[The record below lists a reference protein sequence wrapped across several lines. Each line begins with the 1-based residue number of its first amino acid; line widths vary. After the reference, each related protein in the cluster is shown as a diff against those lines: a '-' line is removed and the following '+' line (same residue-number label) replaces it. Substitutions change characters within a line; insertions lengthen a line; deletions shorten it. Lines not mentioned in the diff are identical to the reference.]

1 MSESKKYLGWIL
13 LLGVYLFFLGNWGI
27 AITDPVESNYALTA
41 KEMLQ
46 AGNYLS
52 PQIYGNYWYDKPIF
66 FYWEVIAAFKL
77 FGINEW
83 AARFFP
89 ALFGISGLLMTYW
102 FTQKLFNRLT
112 ALVATVIL
120 GTSLEYWLISK
131 TVITD
136 MTLFVF
142 FNAALIF
149 FYLGYYFKKRNYYY
163 GAYFFAGMA
172 VLTKGPIGL
181 LLPGLIVVLFLVSQR
196 DYKELLHMKWLGGI
210 AIFVLTAGPWYYY
223 MYSVHGMDFIDT
235 FLGVHNVLRAT
246 VSEHP
251 RDNVWYYYLGMFII
265 GFFLWVFTLPYLFK
279 RRFQAQRERLQ
290 IAATSSTGISLGQ
303 GTDSLDGHDDN
314 HLGSLVMNIGS
325 VSASGAIIHAQPAMK
340 DAIKGNSDGTPTWRV
355 ILRAM
360 MQFDQTTVF
369 LLIWAFTIAVFYQ
382 LMATK
387 YTTYTF
393 PYLLPIAI
401 LAARVMVNHLKLVK
415 YTVIANLILY
425 SVLTFAVA
433 TPYCNAYSSKAVGN
447 VVAQTVKRGDMVV
460 SYGRYQT
467 SAGFYSNQLIYR
479 VEKAAAIPGLEPSA
493 MNWNTKNVM
502 PFIAEETVA
511 TRDHVV
517 AIVDNRRLKEFK
529 ADMPGQWQEVKALD
543 KFTVFRK

>member
-13 LLGVYLFFLGNWGI
+13 LLGAYLFFLGNWGI

-89 ALFGISGLLMTYW
+89 AVFGIIGLFMTYW

-120 GTSLEYWLISK
+120 GTSFEYWLISK

-149 FYLGYYFKKRNYYY
+149 FYLGYHFKKRNYYY
-163 GAYFFAGMA
+163 GAYFFAGLA

-196 DYKELLHMKWLGGI
+196 DYKELLHMKWVGGI
-210 AIFVLTAGPWYYY
+210 ALFVLTAGPWYYY
-223 MYSVHGMDFIDT
+223 MYSVHGMDFVDT

-265 GFFLWVFTLPYLFK
+265 GFFPWVFTLPYLFK
-279 RRFQAQRERLQ
+279 RRFLANRQML
-290 IAATSSTGISLGQ
+290 TTMSSRTGSG
-303 GTDSLDGHDDN
+303 LDVTNKSDDN
-314 HLGSLVMNIGS
+314 RFDSVVMSISSING
-325 VSASGAIIHAQPAMK
+325 SGAVLNAQYAT
-340 DAIKGNSDGTPTWRV
+340 GLNSESKPTWRQT
-355 ILRAM
+355 LRAM

-369 LLIWAFTIAVFYQ
+369 LLIWAITIAVFYQ

-415 YTVIANLILY
+415 YTVVANIILY

-433 TPYCNAYSSKAVGN
+433 IPYCNAYSSKEVGQ
-447 VVAQTVKRGDMVV
+447 VVAQTVKPGDMVV

-479 VEKAAAIPGLEPSA
+479 VEKAADIPGLEPSA

-502 PFIAEETVA
+502 PFIAEESVA
-511 TRDHVV
+511 TRNNIV
-517 AIVDNRRLKEFK
+517 AIVDNHRLNQFK
-529 ADMPGQWQEVKALD
+529 ASSPGQWQEVKAMD
-543 KFTVFRK
+543 KFTVLKK

>member
-1 MSESKKYLGWIL
+1 MSKSKKYLGWIL

-66 FYWEVIAAFKL
+66 FYWEVVAAFKL

-163 GAYFFAGMA
+163 GAYFFAGLA

-265 GFFLWVFTLPYLFK
+265 GFFPWVFTLPYLFK
-279 RRFQAQRERLQ
+279 RRFQAQRDRLQ
-290 IAATSSTGISLGQ
+290 IAATSSTGIGLGE
-303 GTDSLDGHDDN
+303 GTNSVDEHDDN

-340 DAIKGNSDGTPTWRV
+340 DAIKDNSDGTPTWRV
-355 ILRAM
+355 TLRAM
-360 MQFDQTTVF
+360 MQFDQTTIF

-415 YTVIANLILY
+415 YTVIANIVLY

-433 TPYCNAYSSKAVGN
+433 MPYCNAYSSKAVGN
-447 VVAQTVKRGDMVV
+447 VVAQTVKPGDMVV

-479 VEKAAAIPGLEPSA
+479 VEKAADIPGLEPSA

-511 TRDHVV
+511 TRDNIV

>member
-1 MSESKKYLGWIL
+1 MSESRKYLGWIL

-27 AITDPVESNYALTA
+27 AITDPVESNYALTS
-41 KEMLQ
+41 KEMLA

-77 FGINEW
+77 FGVNEW
-83 AARFFP
+83 GARFFP
-89 ALFGISGLLMTYW
+89 AVFGIIGLLMTYW

-112 ALVATVIL
+112 ALVATVVL

-142 FNAALIF
+142 FNAALIS
-149 FYLGYYFKKRNYYY
+149 FYLGYYFKQRNYYY
-163 GAYFFAGMA
+163 GAYFFAGLA

-196 DYKELLHMKWLGGI
+196 D
-210 AIFVLTAGPWYYY
+210 
-223 MYSVHGMDFIDT
+223 
-235 FLGVHNVLRAT
+235 
-246 VSEHP
+246 
-251 RDNVWYYYLGMFII
+251 NVWYYYFGMFII
-265 GFFLWVFTLPYLFK
+265 GFFPWVFTLPYLFK
-279 RRFQAQRERLQ
+279 RRFQAQRQRLQ
-290 IAATSSTGISLGQ
+290 TAMASGANIGVGGANKT
-303 GTDSLDGHDDN
+303 DDN
-314 HLGSLVMNIGS
+314 RFDSLVMNIGS
-325 VSASGAIIHAQPAMK
+325 VNSGGAVLHAQHAT
-340 DAIKGNSDGTPTWRV
+340 NSGSEGTAGWRAT
-355 ILRAM
+355 LRGM
-360 MQFDQTTVF
+360 MRFDQTTIF

-415 YTVIANLILY
+415 YTVIANIVLY

-433 TPYCNAYSSKAVGN
+433 IPYCNAYSSKDVGN
-447 VVAQTVKRGDMVV
+447 VVAQTVKPGDMVV

-479 VEKAAAIPGLEPSA
+479 VEKAADIPGLEPSA

-511 TRDHVV
+511 TRDDVV

>member
-77 FGINEW
+77 FGVNEW

-89 ALFGISGLLMTYW
+89 AVFGISGLLMTYW

-163 GAYFFAGMA
+163 GAYFFAGLA

-265 GFFLWVFTLPYLFK
+265 GFFPWVFTLPYLFK
-279 RRFQAQRERLQ
+279 RRFQAQRQMLKTAGAVDAVVNEK
-290 IAATSSTGISLGQ
+290 SHKHFGIV
-303 GTDSLDGHDDN
+303 
-314 HLGSLVMNIGS
+314 VM
-325 VSASGAIIHAQPAMK
+325 A
-340 DAIKGNSDGTPTWRV
+340 DGTTARV
-355 ILRAM
+355 PVHMTVMDTADSSGMPMNAQGADSKTAGMPSWQATLRSM
-360 MQFDQTTVF
+360 VQFDQTTIF

-415 YTVIANLILY
+415 YTVIANIVLY

-433 TPYCNAYSSKAVGN
+433 MPYCNAYSSKDVGN
-447 VVAQTVKRGDMVV
+447 VVAQTVKPGDMVV

-479 VEKAAAIPGLEPSA
+479 VEKAADIPGLEPSA

-511 TRDHVV
+511 TRDNVV

>member
-1 MSESKKYLGWIL
+1 MSESRKYLGWIL

-27 AITDPVESNYALTA
+27 AITDPVESNYALTS
-41 KEMLQ
+41 KEMLA

-77 FGINEW
+77 FGVNEW
-83 AARFFP
+83 VARFFP
-89 ALFGISGLLMTYW
+89 AVFGIIGLLMTYW

-112 ALVATVIL
+112 ALVATVVL

-142 FNAALIF
+142 FNAALIS
-149 FYLGYYFKKRNYYY
+149 FYLGYYFKQRNYYY
-163 GAYFFAGMA
+163 GAYFFAGLA

-251 RDNVWYYYLGMFII
+251 RDNVWYYYFGMFII
-265 GFFLWVFTLPYLFK
+265 GFFPWVFTLPYLFK
-279 RRFQAQRERLQ
+279 RRFQAQRQRLQ
-290 IAATSSTGISLGQ
+290 TAMASGANIGVGGANKT
-303 GTDSLDGHDDN
+303 DDN
-314 HLGSLVMNIGS
+314 RFDSLVMNIGS
-325 VSASGAIIHAQPAMK
+325 VNSGGAVLHAQYAT
-340 DAIKGNSDGTPTWRV
+340 NSGSEGTAGWRAT
-355 ILRAM
+355 LRGM
-360 MQFDQTTVF
+360 MRFDQTTIF

-415 YTVIANLILY
+415 YTVIANIVLY

-433 TPYCNAYSSKAVGN
+433 IPYCNAYSSKDVGN
-447 VVAQTVKRGDMVV
+447 VVAQTVKPGDMVV

-479 VEKAAAIPGLEPSA
+479 VEKAADIPGLEPSA

-511 TRDHVV
+511 TRDDVV

>member
-13 LLGVYLFFLGNWGI
+13 MLGVYLFFLGNWGI

-52 PQIYGNYWYDKPIF
+52 PQIYGNYWYDKPIL
-66 FYWEVIAAFKL
+66 FYWEVIAAFKV
-77 FGINEW
+77 FGVNEW

-89 ALFGISGLLMTYW
+89 AVFGISGLLMTYW

-149 FYLGYYFKKRNYYY
+149 FYLGYYLKKRNYYY
-163 GAYFFAGMA
+163 GAYFFAGLA

-265 GFFLWVFTLPYLFK
+265 GFFPWVFTLPYLFK
-279 RRFQAQRERLQ
+279 RRFQAQRQMLKTAGAVDAVVNEKSHKHFG
-290 IAATSSTGISLGQ
+290 AV
-303 GTDSLDGHDDN
+303 
-314 HLGSLVMNIGS
+314 VM
-325 VSASGAIIHAQPAMK
+325 A
-340 DAIKGNSDGTPTWRV
+340 DGTTARV
-355 ILRAM
+355 PVHMTVMDTADSSGMAMNAQGADSKTAGMPAWQATLRSM
-360 MQFDQTTVF
+360 VQFDQTTIF

-415 YTVIANLILY
+415 YTVIANIVLY

-433 TPYCNAYSSKAVGN
+433 MPYCNAYSSKAVGN
-447 VVAQTVKRGDMVV
+447 VVAQTVKPGDMVV

-479 VEKAAAIPGLEPSA
+479 VEKAADIPGLEPSA

-511 TRDHVV
+511 TRDNIV

>member
-251 RDNVWYYYLGMFII
+251 RDNV
-265 GFFLWVFTLPYLFK
+265 
-279 RRFQAQRERLQ
+279 
-290 IAATSSTGISLGQ
+290 
-303 GTDSLDGHDDN
+303 
-314 HLGSLVMNIGS
+314 
-325 VSASGAIIHAQPAMK
+325 
-340 DAIKGNSDGTPTWRV
+340 
-355 ILRAM
+355 
-360 MQFDQTTVF
+360 
-369 LLIWAFTIAVFYQ
+369 
-382 LMATK
+382 
-387 YTTYTF
+387 
-393 PYLLPIAI
+393 
-401 LAARVMVNHLKLVK
+401 
-415 YTVIANLILY
+415 
-425 SVLTFAVA
+425 
-433 TPYCNAYSSKAVGN
+433 
-447 VVAQTVKRGDMVV
+447 
-460 SYGRYQT
+460 
-467 SAGFYSNQLIYR
+467 
-479 VEKAAAIPGLEPSA
+479 
-493 MNWNTKNVM
+493 
-502 PFIAEETVA
+502 
-511 TRDHVV
+511 
-517 AIVDNRRLKEFK
+517 
-529 ADMPGQWQEVKALD
+529 
-543 KFTVFRK
+543 

>member
-265 GFFLWVFTLPYLFK
+265 GFFPWVFTLPYLFK
-279 RRFQAQRERLQ
+279 NLQ
-290 IAATSSTGISLGQ
+290 
-303 GTDSLDGHDDN
+303 N
-314 HLGSLVMNIGS
+314 
-325 VSASGAIIHAQPAMK
+325 VSEYIAII
-340 DAIKGNSDGTPTWRV
+340 V
-355 ILRAM
+355 
-360 MQFDQTTVF
+360 
-369 LLIWAFTIAVFYQ
+369 Y
-382 LMATK
+382 
-387 YTTYTF
+387 
-393 PYLLPIAI
+393 
-401 LAARVMVNHLKLVK
+401 
-415 YTVIANLILY
+415 
-425 SVLTFAVA
+425 
-433 TPYCNAYSSKAVGN
+433 
-447 VVAQTVKRGDMVV
+447 
-460 SYGRYQT
+460 
-467 SAGFYSNQLIYR
+467 
-479 VEKAAAIPGLEPSA
+479 
-493 MNWNTKNVM
+493 
-502 PFIAEETVA
+502 
-511 TRDHVV
+511 
-517 AIVDNRRLKEFK
+517 
-529 ADMPGQWQEVKALD
+529 
-543 KFTVFRK
+543 

>member
-149 FYLGYYFKKRNYYY
+149 FYLGYYFKKRI
-163 GAYFFAGMA
+163 
-172 VLTKGPIGL
+172 TI
-181 LLPGLIVVLFLVSQR
+181 
-196 DYKELLHMKWLGGI
+196 
-210 AIFVLTAGPWYYY
+210 T
-223 MYSVHGMDFIDT
+223 
-235 FLGVHNVLRAT
+235 
-246 VSEHP
+246 
-251 RDNVWYYYLGMFII
+251 
-265 GFFLWVFTLPYLFK
+265 
-279 RRFQAQRERLQ
+279 ER
-290 IAATSSTGISLGQ
+290 ISL
-303 GTDSLDGHDDN
+303 
-314 HLGSLVMNIGS
+314 
-325 VSASGAIIHAQPAMK
+325 
-340 DAIKGNSDGTPTWRV
+340 
-355 ILRAM
+355 
-360 MQFDQTTVF
+360 
-369 LLIWAFTIAVFYQ
+369 
-382 LMATK
+382 
-387 YTTYTF
+387 
-393 PYLLPIAI
+393 
-401 LAARVMVNHLKLVK
+401 
-415 YTVIANLILY
+415 
-425 SVLTFAVA
+425 
-433 TPYCNAYSSKAVGN
+433 
-447 VVAQTVKRGDMVV
+447 
-460 SYGRYQT
+460 
-467 SAGFYSNQLIYR
+467 
-479 VEKAAAIPGLEPSA
+479 
-493 MNWNTKNVM
+493 
-502 PFIAEETVA
+502 
-511 TRDHVV
+511 
-517 AIVDNRRLKEFK
+517 
-529 ADMPGQWQEVKALD
+529 QEWL
-543 KFTVFRK
+543 F

>member
-1 MSESKKYLGWIL
+1 MSNSKKYIGWIV

-89 ALFGISGLLMTYW
+89 AVFGIIGLLMTYW

-163 GAYFFAGMA
+163 GAYVFAGLA

-210 AIFVLTAGPWYYY
+210 ALFVLTAGPWYYY

-265 GFFLWVFTLPYLFK
+265 GFFPWVFTLPYLFK
-279 RRFQAQRERLQ
+279 RRFMAQRQMLKT
-290 IAATSSTGISLGQ
+290 AA
-303 GTDSLDGHDDN
+303 DSGVNTADESRDN
-314 HLGSLVMNIGS
+314 GFNSVVMNIGS
-325 VSASGAIIHAQPAMK
+325 MSASGAVLHAKHTTTA
-340 DAIKGNSDGTPTWRV
+340 NSEGTPTWRQT
-355 ILRAM
+355 LRAM
-360 MQFDQTTVF
+360 MHFDQTTIF
-369 LLIWAFTIAVFYQ
+369 LLIWAITIAVFYQ

-415 YTVIANLILY
+415 YTVIANIILY
-425 SVLTFAVA
+425 SVLTCAVA
-433 TPYCNAYSSKAVGN
+433 IPYCAAYSSREVGQ
-447 VVAQTVKRGDMVV
+447 VVEQTVKPGDMVV
-460 SYGRYQT
+460 SVGRYQT

-479 VEKAAAIPGLEPSA
+479 VEKAAVIPGLEPSA

-502 PFIAEETVA
+502 PFIAEETIA
-511 TRDHVV
+511 TRDNVV

-529 ADMPGQWQEVKALD
+529 ANMPGNWQEIKAMD
-543 KFTVFRK
+543 NFTVFRK